1 MRPFQYKIRNFNGF
15 IRTVGRS
22 SCSLKNSGSLIC
34 LVTRDSFSNRP
45 PFFNAGLP
53 WLYPLFVRNCCSISH
68 PFFVNS
74 EYQRCSCVFSVD
86 IVAQIWV
93 KLLLDSSS
101 FHDRCMH
108 RYIGF
113 QMWTCSAC
121 RGNAKDPDVF
131 SERCPSLVSVPAVVH
146 GSCL

>member
-1 MRPFQYKIRNFNGF
+1 MVLSAVSPEVLVLSKIRVVVPPWSPGIPSQTGPLFFMRNFHG
-15 IRTVGRS
+15 
-22 SCSLKNSGSLIC
+22 
-34 LVTRDSFSNRP
+34 VTRF
-45 PFFNAGLP
+45 
-53 WLYPLFVRNCCSISH
+53 FVRNCCSISH

-131 SERCPSLVSVPAVVH
+131 WERCPSLVSVPAVVH